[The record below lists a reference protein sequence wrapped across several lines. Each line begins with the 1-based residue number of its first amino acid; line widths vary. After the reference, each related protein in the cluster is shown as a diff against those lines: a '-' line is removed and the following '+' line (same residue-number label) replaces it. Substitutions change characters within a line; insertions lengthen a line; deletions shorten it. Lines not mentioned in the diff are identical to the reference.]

1 MELLV
6 LNYKETKNKKNKL
19 NYYRFIGKRYF
30 YEKINSNKK
39 KRERERERHLQ
50 TFLLTYVL
58 PVLKI
63 KLAYTSNDKHLNEN
77 TEDAFIIED
86 NNNEIV
92 EKISQYIEYKKFEN
106 V

>member
-39 KRERERERHLQ
+39 KRERERERY
-50 TFLLTYVL
+50 F
-58 PVLKI
+58 
-63 KLAYTSNDKHLNEN
+63 
-77 TEDAFIIED
+77 
-86 NNNEIV
+86 
-92 EKISQYIEYKKFEN
+92 
-106 V
+106 

>member
-39 KRERERERHLQ
+39 KREREREI
-50 TFLLTYVL
+50 FLDLSSYLCVAG
-58 PVLKI
+58 VK
-63 KLAYTSNDKHLNEN
+63 N
-77 TEDAFIIED
+77 
-86 NNNEIV
+86 
-92 EKISQYIEYKKFEN
+92 
-106 V
+106 